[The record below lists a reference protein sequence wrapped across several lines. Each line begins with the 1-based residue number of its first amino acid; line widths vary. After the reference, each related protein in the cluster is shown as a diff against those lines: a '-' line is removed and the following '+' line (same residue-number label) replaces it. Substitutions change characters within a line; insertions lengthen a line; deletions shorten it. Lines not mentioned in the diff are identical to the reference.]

1 MKSKHYNENENEK
14 LLINIVKPCF
24 VLIQNP
30 MEFETKHETSL
41 HAKTFKFFKNILFD

>member
-1 MKSKHYNENENEK
+1 MKSKHYNENENENEK

-24 VLIQNP
+24 